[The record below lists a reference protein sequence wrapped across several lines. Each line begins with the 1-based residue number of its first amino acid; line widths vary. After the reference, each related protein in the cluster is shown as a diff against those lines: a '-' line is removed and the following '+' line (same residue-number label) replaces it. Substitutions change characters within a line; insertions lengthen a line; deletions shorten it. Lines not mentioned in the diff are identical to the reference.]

1 MTTQETLAQAAAT
14 ANPDVGRS
22 LHLVSLLR
30 GRFDVLEAA
39 IARQDARDRLKALLQ
54 ILDLFDELRAIER
67 QREAA

>member
-1 MTTQETLAQAAAT
+1 MTTQETIAQAVAT
-14 ANPDVGRS
+14 ADPGMARS

-39 IARQDARDRLKALLQ
+39 IARQDPRARVKTLLE
-54 ILDLFDELRAIER
+54 ILDMFDELRAIER